1 MHEGHADAAEV
12 LGIADARQLQD
23 VRRADRARRED
34 HFARCIGPLDYP
46 VSRHHLA
53 DQLAL
58 RGYRMAA
65 ILLTGAGFSF
75 NWGGKLAKELNT
87 AIMMKVQDD
96 PLLADLLRRN
106 PNFEEALTELQNAAA
121 TSARADAGE
130 RLRRLETVIVDVFA
144 VMNKNLAATPFSFC
158 EEI

>member
-1 MHEGHADAAEV
+1 MFLPIPRNSCTTGTPIFPRCSGSPTADNCNICGQPKDYLTFV
-12 LGIADARQLQD
+12 
-23 VRRADRARRED
+23 
-34 HFARCIGPLDYP
+34 HCIILRSEP
-46 VSRHHLA
+46 SA

-96 PLLADLLRRN
+96 PQLVNLLRRN

-121 TSARADAGE
+121 TSTRPDVKE
-130 RLRRLETVIVDVFA
+130 RLYRLETVIVEVFA
-144 VMNKNLAATPFSFC
+144 VMNKNMA
-158 EEI
+158 